1 MTTLHT
7 LDHTE
12 DNEPID
18 IFTHYELKRGSYDP
32 NVEGGEWPSEWIVSH
47 IWYGNTKYPDL
58 ESLELDFDDAARE
71 IRSELD
77 AALEYFDEEE

>member
-1 MTTLHT
+1 MRTLKTTYQN
-7 LDHTE
+7 DA
-12 DNEPID
+12 DEPID

-32 NVEGGEWPSEWIVSH
+32 NVEGEKWPSEWIISH